1 MSQPHGHGFRATGFV
16 HRAFVP
22 QSGKVAFLTIAVPG
36 KQKEQKIEMR
46 TFDGEMIRR
55 VGGLAVGEEVTVT
68 AGVESTK
75 LTNKAKQHVEI
86 DGRAAW
92 ILALTI
98 RTLEVEEK
106 AKPDS
111 AAPKGMSVGE
121 QSKVDGVDW

>member
-1 MSQPHGHGFRATGFV
+1 MSREHGHGFRATGFV

-22 QSGKVAFLTIAVPG
+22 PSGKCAFLTIAVPG

-75 LTNKAKQHVEI
+75 LVNKARQPVEV
-86 DGRAAW
+86 DGRAVW
-92 ILALTI
+92 VLA
-98 RTLEVEEK
+98 R
-106 AKPDS
+106 
-111 AAPKGMSVGE
+111 
-121 QSKVDGVDW
+121 